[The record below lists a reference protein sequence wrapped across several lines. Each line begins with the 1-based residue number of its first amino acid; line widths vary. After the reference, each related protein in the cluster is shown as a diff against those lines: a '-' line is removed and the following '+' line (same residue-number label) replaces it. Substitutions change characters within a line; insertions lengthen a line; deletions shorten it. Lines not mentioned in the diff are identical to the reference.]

1 MGTELR
7 QETYVP
13 ETAEQR
19 QLASVQAFLE
29 THGHTGAA
37 DGRSAYLLS
46 GAGRDEQVE
55 LPEEVSRVLRHV
67 VEALRHGL
75 AVTVAPQNTTLTT
88 QQAAELLGVSRPT
101 VVRLLD
107 DGEIPFDR
115 VGTHRRI
122 ALRDLLSY
130 RDRRRAEQYAALEAT
145 AVDEDEDIDTTLA
158 RLRSA
163 RKEVARRRRHHTGGM

>member
-1 MGTELR
+1 MSTELR

-55 LPEEVSRVLRHV
+55 LPEEVSAWPGRCRW
-67 VEALRHGL
+67 
-75 AVTVAPQNTTLTT
+75 
-88 QQAAELLGVSRPT
+88 
-101 VVRLLD
+101 
-107 DGEIPFDR
+107 
-115 VGTHRRI
+115 
-122 ALRDLLSY
+122 
-130 RDRRRAEQYAALEAT
+130 
-145 AVDEDEDIDTTLA
+145 
-158 RLRSA
+158 RSA
-163 RKEVARRRRHHTGGM
+163 RKEVARRRRHHTGRM